1 MGVFRKFRLERGRR
15 GIFSRMNDLRLSS
28 DYDIFLSGDRL
39 YADLSIRQ
47 PVDSAVAEIRKAA
60 IDISFDA
67 DTMIITA
74 LEV

>member
-1 MGVFRKFRLERGRR
+1 
-15 GIFSRMNDLRLSS
+15 MNDLRLSS
-28 DYDIFLSGDRL
+28 DHDIFLSGDRL
-39 YADLSIRQ
+39 YADLSVRQ
-47 PVDSAVAEIRKAA
+47 PEDSAVAEIRKAA